1 MLDKTDDWAKCGR
14 GAVLYIIPNVLT
26 ILRLLMV
33 PVIVWLMIEHQMMTA
48 FVLFV
53 IAGITDG
60 LDGFLAKR
68 FGWSTELGAW
78 LDPAADKALLV
89 SIYVTLGVFGMI
101 PNWLVILVVS
111 RDLLIV
117 GGVLL
122 SMMMENP
129 VRMKPLLISKSNTV
143 GQILL
148 AAMVLA
154 DLGFQLRL
162 GNIVDILILI
172 VAALTILSALAY
184 LHGWFKHM
192 LPNQ

>member
-1 MLDKTDDWAKCGR
+1 
-14 GAVLYIIPNVLT
+14 
-26 ILRLLMV
+26 MV
-33 PVIVWLMIEHQMMTA
+33 PVIVLLMIEQQMMGA

-68 FGWSTELGAW
+68 FGWTTELGAW

-89 SIYVTLGVFGMI
+89 SIYVTLGLFGTI
-101 PNWLVILVVS
+101 PPWLVILVVF

-117 GGVLL
+117 GGILL
-122 SMMMENP
+122 AWLMENP
-129 VRMKPLLISKSNTV
+129 VRMKPLIISKINTV

-148 AAMVLA
+148 AAVVLA
-154 DLGFQLRL
+154 DLGFQLGL
-162 GNIVDILILI
+162 GNIVNMLILI
-172 VAALTILSALAY
+172 VAASTILSALAY

-192 LPNQ
+192 VPAQ

>member
-1 MLDKTDDWAKCGR
+1 
-14 GAVLYIIPNVLT
+14 LYIIPNVLT

-33 PVIVWLMIEHQMMTA
+33 PVIVLLMIEQQMMAA

-68 FGWSTELGAW
+68 FGWTTELGAW

-89 SIYVTLGVFGMI
+89 SIYVTLGLFGTI
-101 PNWLVILVVS
+101 PPWLVILVVF

-117 GGVLL
+117 GGILL
-122 SMMMENP
+122 AWMMENP
-129 VRMKPLLISKSNTV
+129 VGMKPLIISKINTV

-148 AAMVLA
+148 AATVLA
-154 DLGFQLRL
+154 DLGFQLGL
-162 GNIVDILILI
+162 GNIVNMLILI
-172 VAALTILSALAY
+172 VAASTILSALAY

-192 LPNQ
+192 VPAQ